1 MDVEGIKVVHA
12 LPGRIRLKVA
22 QVRENPTFAS
32 QLRARLGAIQGIQ
45 KVEVNPLT
53 GSVLVF
59 YDAKAVASPEALH
72 SFAEPLVALLPGL
85 TLKDLESLQSLS
97 ANGSQ
102 TAPPLS
108 GGIRTLFGTLNAG
121 VHTATGGNVDLKLLL
136 PLALFIL
143 GIRGLLVSEK
153 TVFPAWYDYLWFALG
168 TYFMLNPRPEEGQQ

>member
-1 MDVEGIKVVHA
+1 MDVEGIKIVHA

-22 QVRENPTFAS
+22 QVRDNPTFAS
-32 QLRARLGAIQGIQ
+32 QLRERLSVAQGIQ

-53 GSVLVF
+53 GSVLVL
-59 YDAKAVASPEALH
+59 YDAKAAASPEAFRTL
-72 SFAEPLVALLPGL
+72 AEPLLALFPGL
-85 TLKDLESLQSLS
+85 TLQDFESLHSLS

-102 TAPPLS
+102 IAPPLS

-121 VHTATGGNVDLKLLL
+121 VHAATGGNVDLKLLL
-136 PLALFIL
+136 PLALLVL

-168 TYFMLNPRPEEGQQ
+168 TYFMLNPKPEEGQQ